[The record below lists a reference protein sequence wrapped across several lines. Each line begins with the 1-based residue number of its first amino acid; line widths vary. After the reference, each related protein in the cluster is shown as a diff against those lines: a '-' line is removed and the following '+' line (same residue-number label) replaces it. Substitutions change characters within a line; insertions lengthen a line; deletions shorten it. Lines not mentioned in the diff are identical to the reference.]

1 MTPERYQVLIP
12 RPCEYVTLR
21 GKEAL
26 ADVVKVRDLG
36 MGRLSC
42 IIQVGLKSR
51 EYCLGK
57 VRGRDDY

>member
-1 MTPERYQVLIP
+1 MTPERCQVLIP

-42 IIQVGLKSR
+42 II
-51 EYCLGK
+51 
-57 VRGRDDY
+57 